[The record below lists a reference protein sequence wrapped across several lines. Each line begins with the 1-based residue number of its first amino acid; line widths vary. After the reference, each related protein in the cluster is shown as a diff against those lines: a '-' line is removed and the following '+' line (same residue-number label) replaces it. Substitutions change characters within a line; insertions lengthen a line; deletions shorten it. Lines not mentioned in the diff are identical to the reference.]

1 MLERN
6 YVWFDLLWRRW
17 CKKSLNVV
25 SLNLLVDWLFLM
37 ASTYFR
43 TKLSVDDKWLRLDL
57 LTNIFPLPLQKRRMK
72 SWKWSPSREWRRP
85 NITGK
90 VIDAG
95 KLFLFGAIRTAN
107 YSWCNCLIA
116 IADNLLLRHFQL
128 FNFDK
133 VRNSSKQA
141 TILTTFFP
149 VSLTLQFMM
158 LLDIQQGSFSA
169 SSGCV
174 CWLVCKGILV
184 GICLSCFA
192 YNFCFGIDYFFFYIM
207 STVGNLTYRF
217 QTCDGLLRILGTY

>member
-149 VSLTLQFMM
+149 VSLTLPFMM
-158 LLDIQQGSFSA
+158 LLDIHLKS
-169 SSGCV
+169 
-174 CWLVCKGILV
+174 
-184 GICLSCFA
+184 
-192 YNFCFGIDYFFFYIM
+192 
-207 STVGNLTYRF
+207 
-217 QTCDGLLRILGTY
+217 

>member
-1 MLERN
+1 
-6 YVWFDLLWRRW
+6 
-17 CKKSLNVV
+17 
-25 SLNLLVDWLFLM
+25 M

-57 LTNIFPLPLQKRRMK
+57 LTNILPLPLQKRRMK

-141 TILTTFFP
+141 TILTKFFQ
-149 VSLTLQFMM
+149 SLWLFHLWCLYRIPFGPRQT
-158 LLDIQQGSFSA
+158 SFSA
-169 SSGCV
+169 SSRCV
-174 CWLVCKGILV
+174 CCIMAYWYNT
-184 GICLSCFA
+184 CLPIYLHDA
-192 YNFCFGIDYFFFYIM
+192 MLNKIK
-207 STVGNLTYRF
+207 
-217 QTCDGLLRILGTY
+217 